1 MKFYVTVEPYR
12 KLRNVFTNL
21 NTFYIIDIDS
31 LIAESGLNVNIP
43 SHRFIIN
50 SEIERLI
57 VTGAKSKRYTGIIY
71 INSNLNF
78 DIIISIK
85 NALNEITKS
94 QIEDLTLLDDYD
106 TPKLKD
112 YYSLFDEII
121 FFPTFKKT
129 KIIECRPITFQKS
142 KTS

>member
-1 MKFYVTVEPYR
+1 MKFYVTVESYR
-12 KLRNVFTNL
+12 KLKNVFTNL

-57 VTGAKSKRYTGIIY
+57 VTGAKSKRYTGIIF
-71 INSNLNF
+71 IVG
-78 DIIISIK
+78 IK
-85 NALNEITKS
+85 KSLDEITKS

-129 KIIECRPITFQKS
+129 KIIECRPITYS
-142 KTS
+142 KLKNS

>member
-1 MKFYVTVEPYR
+1 M
-12 KLRNVFTNL
+12 
-21 NTFYIIDIDS
+21 
-31 LIAESGLNVNIP
+31 
-43 SHRFIIN
+43 
-50 SEIERLI
+50 I

-71 INSNLNF
+71 INSNLNC
-78 DIIISIK
+78 DIIVGIK
-85 NALNEITKS
+85 NSLNEITKS

-129 KIIECRPITFQKS
+129 KIIECRPIPLS
-142 KTS
+142 KLKVS

>member
-1 MKFYVTVEPYR
+1 MNWIQTETKRLTTTYEKVMIEDLNIQGMMKGFCSAKNYVDVSWRTFVFELEQKGKKHSCKIVKADRFFPSS
-12 KLRNVFTNL
+12 KLCHCCG
-21 NTFYIIDIDS
+21 Y
-31 LIAESGLNVNIP
+31 
-43 SHRFIIN
+43 
-50 SEIERLI
+50 
-57 VTGAKSKRYTGIIY
+57 KK
-71 INSNLNF
+71 
-78 DIIISIK
+78 
-85 NALNEITKS
+85 
-94 QIEDLTLLDDYD
+94 EDLTLLDDYD

>member
-1 MKFYVTVEPYR
+1 MKFYVTVESYR
-12 KLRNVFTNL
+12 KLKNVFTNL

-78 DIIISIK
+78 DIIVGIK
-85 NALNEITKS
+85 KSLDEITKS

-112 YYSLFDEII
+112 YY
-121 FFPTFKKT
+121 
-129 KIIECRPITFQKS
+129 
-142 KTS
+142 

>member
-1 MKFYVTVEPYR
+1 M
-12 KLRNVFTNL
+12 N
-21 NTFYIIDIDS
+21 D
-31 LIAESGLNVNIP
+31 
-43 SHRFIIN
+43 
-50 SEIERLI
+50 
-57 VTGAKSKRYTGIIY
+57 
-71 INSNLNF
+71 
-78 DIIISIK
+78 
-85 NALNEITKS
+85 ITKS

-106 TPKLKD
+106 TPKLRD